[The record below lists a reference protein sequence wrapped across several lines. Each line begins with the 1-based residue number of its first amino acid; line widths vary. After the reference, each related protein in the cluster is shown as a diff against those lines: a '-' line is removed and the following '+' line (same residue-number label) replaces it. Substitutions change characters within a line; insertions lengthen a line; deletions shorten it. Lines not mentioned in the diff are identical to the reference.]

1 MSIPTAPAA
10 SRWASVELPT
20 HVEPR
25 PEISHVLFDFDG
37 TLSLIRQGWPEVMVP
52 MFIEAL
58 PPLDG
63 ETEDD
68 RRTLV
73 LDDIMRLNGKQT
85 IYQMIQLADEIR
97 KRGGT
102 PLEPLEYKH
111 EYHSLLWRRIS
122 GRVASLES
130 GTVTPEPLTVPGSRE
145 LLEHLQARGVP
156 LYLASGTDLVYVQ
169 NEVRALRLA
178 DFFGEH
184 IYGAIDQYQNFSKKM
199 IIERV
204 VAELNLGP
212 GELVGF
218 GDGFVEI
225 EEIKRV
231 GGVAVG
237 VASDEKHREG
247 INDWK
252 RGRLLQAGADVIVPD
267 YRDLGALMDLLA
279 IPVV

>member
-1 MSIPTAPAA
+1 MLPNFLPGSRIEVVRSDFPRGKIKAA
-10 SRWASVELPT
+10 
-20 HVEPR
+20 
-25 PEISHVLFDFDG
+25 LFDFDG
-37 TLSLIRQGWPEVMVP
+37 TLSLIREGWPEIMIPMMVGHLSRTP
-52 MFIEAL
+52 TT
-58 PPLDG
+58 
-63 ETEDD
+63 ETADQLTQRVEEF
-68 RRTLV
+68 V
-73 LDDIMRLNGKQT
+73 IRLNGKQT

-97 KRGGT
+97 QRGGT

-111 EYHSLLWRRIS
+111 EYHALLWRRIS
-122 GRVASLES
+122 GRVAALES
-130 GTVTPEPLTVPGSRE
+130 GTITPEPLTVPGSRE
-145 LLEHLQARGVP
+145 LLAHLSSRGCP

-169 NEVRALRLA
+169 NEVRALGLA

-204 VAELNLGP
+204 VADLNLGP

-225 EEIKRV
+225 EEVKRV

-247 INDWK
+247 VNEWK
-252 RGRLLQAGADVIVPD
+252 RNRLLQAGADIIVPD
-267 YRDLGALMDLLA
+267 YRDLPALMDLLA
-279 IPVV
+279 IPLV